1 MALALVVAITPCMS
15 YCQNGWA
22 AEEDSFLCEKCP
34 VGTES
39 ITGKCTPCVG
49 GEYASEPGSYHCVY
63 CAAGQESSEDRTGCV
78 PCEAGTWRIY
88 QDTCQPCP
96 DNMYS
101 FAGTDCLTCSS
112 GHRVNADKDGCEP
125 CPKGFRVS
133 ASGGCERCA
142 SGTVSLTERSTWCV
156 ECESGMT
163 ASDDGTACITTEVDC
178 GDAPFLDNGSGE
190 KKGNTVKFS
199 CVTR

>member
-1 MALALVVAITPCMS
+1 MRQNPVRITVSIAL
-15 YCQNGWA
+15 QDKRA
-22 AEEDSFLCEKCP
+22 AK
-34 VGTES
+34 
-39 ITGKCTPCVG
+39 TGQDVYPAK
-49 GEYASEPGSYHCVY
+49 PGP
-63 CAAGQESSEDRTGCV
+63 GDR
-78 PCEAGTWRIY
+78 RIY